1 MSGAAPLVTL
11 VGAGPTGALLAI
23 LLRRRGFRVVVYEAR
38 PDPRRHPEE
47 SGRSINLALGARGIR
62 ALERVEVLDRL
73 RAGLVRMRGR
83 CVHERGGRITLQP
96 YGTRPDETIYS
107 ISRAALGRLL
117 LDVAVTEY
125 GVDVRFE
132 HRLEAIDWRTGHAVI
147 GDSGGHRVEVPMRPL
162 IACDGAGSRVRRC
175 LAETHRIDA
184 REEPLEHGYKEL
196 SIPATA
202 TGHAAL
208 LREALHIWPRGDH
221 MLIALPNDDG
231 SFTAT
236 LFLRRHGS
244 PSFESLADERT
255 TAQFFDSGFPDVAPL
270 MPQRTAEWRERPV
283 GFLGTVRA
291 TPWHHRDQVVLVG
304 DAAHAVVPF
313 HGQGMNCCFEDCLAL
328 DECIAAH
335 PDWESRFAAFYAQR
349 KPNADAIAAMSLE
362 NYAEMRAKVV
372 DPQFQVQSAL
382 AHELERRLPDRFIPR
397 YSMVMFHP
405 EIPYQVAERR
415 GRVQARLL
423 AALSAHASSL
433 ADIDLDAAQR
443 IIEAELVPLAQ
454 DLSSVTK
461 V

>member
-1 MSGAAPLVTL
+1 MSDATSSVTL

-23 LLRRRGFRVVVYEAR
+23 LLRRRGLRVVVYEAR
-38 PDPRRHPEE
+38 PDPRRRPEE
-47 SGRSINLALGARGIR
+47 SGRSINLALAARGIR
-62 ALERVEVLDRL
+62 ALEQVEVLDTL
-73 RAGLVRMRGR
+73 RRGLVPMRGR
-83 CVHERGGRITLQP
+83 CVHERDGRTAMQP
-96 YGTRPDETIYS
+96 YGTRPEETIYS

-117 LDVAVTEY
+117 LDVAIAEY

-132 HRLEAIDWRTGHAVI
+132 HRLEAIDWRAGHAAI
-147 GDSGGHRVEVPMRPL
+147 CDSGGHRIEVPMRPL

-184 REEPLEHGYKEL
+184 REEELEHGYKEL

-202 TGHAAL
+202 GGAAAL
-208 LREALHIWPRGDH
+208 PREALHVWPRGDH

-236 LFLRRHGS
+236 LFLRRRGS
-244 PSFESLADERT
+244 PSFASLGDERAI
-255 TAQFFDSGFPDVAPL
+255 AQFFDDGFPDVAPL
-270 MPQRTAEWRERPV
+270 MPRRAAEWRDRPV

-291 TPWHHRDQVVLVG
+291 APWHHRGQVVLVG

-335 PDWESRFAAFYAQR
+335 GDWESRFAAFYAQR

-362 NYAEMRAKVV
+362 NYEEMRAKVV
-372 DPQFQVQSAL
+372 DRRFQVQSAL

-405 EIPYQVAERR
+405 EIPYRIAESR

-423 AALSAHASSL
+423 AALTAHASSL
-433 ADIDLDAAQR
+433 ADVDLDAAQR
-443 IIEAELVPLAQ
+443 AVEAGLAPVAQ
-454 DLSSVTK
+454 DLSSVTN